1 MYTLFWWALTNHPL
15 RFRFKWPEDRLLFWY
30 CEMKTQADKNGR
42 LCKNHE
48 YLMKIRTKNKTIWG
62 KQNRYKKQI
71 LVQ

>member
-1 MYTLFWWALTNHPL
+1 
-15 RFRFKWPEDRLLFWY
+15 
-30 CEMKTQADKNGR
+30 MKTQADKNGR